1 MTKIMLVEDD
11 KSLREI
17 YSIRLA
23 AEGYSIALAGDGEEA
38 LSVVVQEKPDLII
51 ADVMMP
57 KISGFDMLDILRS
70 QPETKNIKVIMMTA
84 LSSDDQRQR
93 SEALG
98 AAKHL
103 VKSQVG
109 IEDVINAVHEVLGD
123 APNANAQ
130 ANIDTAKAVSDLE
143 SKPATPV
150 ASTNSTVVE
159 PASQDAPSAPEA
171 PQGPIATPQNGDQ
184 SANFNQAPTTVPAA
198 MYAQPVVG
206 AVNNGMPAPQLVSLQ
221 TAPVMQSAPIMQ
233 QGAAQQITGMQ
244 PNVIPLQPG
253 QVNLPQPNTVQS
265 ALAQNAVRLQ
275 MAGVNP
281 SAEQVMQQ
289 ANLQAIQSMY
299 SQMTAQNSTLKPADR
314 VLPNAQVA
322 AIAAMQAAQQQ
333 NAAAVAPA
341 PAPIQEEKKEKG
353 ASERVIQP
361 LHDPFAEQQRDEM
374 QKRMAAMLGED
385 ADAEATPTT
394 INTKTARNEK
404 IEMKVPTAEQAAAAV
419 PIDAAQIVQKAM
431 PQTTADAAQ
440 SVQQAVA
447 QGPVQ
452 QSTPQSEPSSQSPV
466 QAALQAQATQAQ
478 ANAAAAT
485 QAAPADQGEK
495 QPDPTDL
502 SKITVDTKI
511 PSIDEIEDPG
521 VDVTVKAAVPG
532 YLSDLE
538 DELSNDLADGVA
550 NDPNSMAARM
560 SAELVGDE
568 VTRAAQ
574 EKAEAEIAARKAEA
588 EDLLKNPA
596 RQVKQTT
603 VSPNIQSAA
612 QPEEPEETAA
622 PQTAAAPQAPIA
634 PQAPAAAPQALVAT
648 PQAPVAP
655 QAPAAAAAPAIPQ
668 PAQAAVAPQ
677 APVTPQAPAAPQ
689 TATAPQAQQSAPQ
702 VIQTMGPQEMGALS

>member
-1 MTKIMLVEDD
+1 MLVEDD

-130 ANIDTAKAVSDLE
+130 SNIDTAKAVSDLE
-143 SKPATPV
+143 NKPATPV

-198 MYAQPVVG
+198 QVQFAQPVVG
-206 AVNNGMPAPQLVSLQ
+206 AINNGMPAPQLVTLQ
-221 TAPVMQSAPIMQ
+221 TVPVMQTVPGMQ
-233 QGAAQQITGMQ
+233 QEAAQQVNGLQQNI
-244 PNVIPLQPG
+244 VPLPVP
-253 QVNLPQPNTVQS
+253 QVNLPQPNAIQS

-275 MAGVNP
+275 MSGVNP
-281 SAEQVMQQ
+281 TAEQVMQQ

-333 NAAAVAPA
+333 SGTAPLPS
-341 PAPIQEEKKEKG
+341 PASPTPAQERPEEKKEKG

-361 LHDPFAEQQRDEM
+361 LHDPFAEQQRGEM
-374 QKRMAAMLGED
+374 QKRMAAILGED
-385 ADAEATPTT
+385 TEDTGPTT
-394 INTKTARNEK
+394 INTKTARKEK
-404 IEMKVPTAEQAAAAV
+404 IEMKIPTAEQAAAAV
-419 PIDAAQIVQKAM
+419 PVDAAQVVQQAM
-431 PQTTADAAQ
+431 PQTTADASQ
-440 SVQQAVA
+440 NVQQAVA
-447 QGPVQ
+447 QTPVQ
-452 QSTPQSEPSSQSPV
+452 QAAPQTAPVTQTQPSPV
-466 QAALQAQATQAQ
+466 EAALKAQAEKAAQ
-478 ANAAAAT
+478 APAA
-485 QAAPADQGEK
+485 QGEQK
-495 QPDPTDL
+495 PDPTDL
-502 SKITVDTKI
+502 SKITVDTEI

-521 VDVTVKAAVPG
+521 VDVTIKAAVPG

-538 DELSNDLADGVA
+538 DELSTDLADGMA

-568 VTRAAQ
+568 VTQVAK
-574 EKAEAEIAARKAEA
+574 EKAEAELAARKAEA
-588 EDLLKNPA
+588 EELLKNPA

-603 VSPNIQSAA
+603 MSPNIQSAA
-612 QPEEPEETAA
+612 AEEPAEEATQQA
-622 PQTAAAPQAPIA
+622 PAAPQATPA
-634 PQAPAAAPQALVAT
+634 PQAPAA
-648 PQAPVAP
+648 PVS
-655 QAPAAAAAPAIPQ
+655 QQ
-668 PAQAAVAPQ
+668 
-677 APVTPQAPAAPQ
+677 PAAPQ
-689 TATAPQAQQSAPQ
+689 TAQSAPAPQ
-702 VIQTMGPQEMGALS
+702 PQQPATQPQAAPTPAQAAPQIIQTMGPQEMGALS

>member
-1 MTKIMLVEDD
+1 
-11 KSLREI
+11 
-17 YSIRLA
+17 
-23 AEGYSIALAGDGEEA
+23 
-38 LSVVVQEKPDLII
+38 
-51 ADVMMP
+51 
-57 KISGFDMLDILRS
+57 
-70 QPETKNIKVIMMTA
+70 
-84 LSSDDQRQR
+84 
-93 SEALG
+93 
-98 AAKHL
+98 
-103 VKSQVG
+103 
-109 IEDVINAVHEVLGD
+109 
-123 APNANAQ
+123 
-130 ANIDTAKAVSDLE
+130 
-143 SKPATPV
+143 
-150 ASTNSTVVE
+150 
-159 PASQDAPSAPEA
+159 
-171 PQGPIATPQNGDQ
+171 
-184 SANFNQAPTTVPAA
+184 
-198 MYAQPVVG
+198 
-206 AVNNGMPAPQLVSLQ
+206 
-221 TAPVMQSAPIMQ
+221 
-233 QGAAQQITGMQ
+233 
-244 PNVIPLQPG
+244 
-253 QVNLPQPNTVQS
+253 
-265 ALAQNAVRLQ
+265 
-275 MAGVNP
+275 
-281 SAEQVMQQ
+281 
-289 ANLQAIQSMY
+289 
-299 SQMTAQNSTLKPADR
+299 MTAQNSTLKPADR

-596 RQVKQTT
+596 RQVKQTA

-612 QPEEPEETAA
+612 QPEEPEETAT

-689 TATAPQAQQSAPQ
+689 TATVPQAQQSAPQ
-702 VIQTMGPQEMGALS
+702 VIQTMGHKKWEPSPNT

>member
-130 ANIDTAKAVSDLE
+130 GNIDTAKAVSDFE
-143 SKPATPV
+143 NKTATPV

-159 PASQDAPSAPEA
+159 PTSQNAPEAPEA

-206 AVNNGMPAPQLVSLQ
+206 AMNNGMPAPQLVTLQ
-221 TAPVMQSAPIMQ
+221 TAPVMQVAPGIQ
-233 QGAAQQITGMQ
+233 QEAAQQITGVQ

-253 QVNLPQPNTVQS
+253 QVNLPQPNSIQN

-275 MAGVNP
+275 MAGANP
-281 SAEQVMQQ
+281 SPEQVMQQ

-299 SQMTAQNSTLKPADR
+299 SQMSAQNSTLKPADR

-322 AIAAMQAAQQQ
+322 AIAAMQATQQ
-333 NAAAVAPA
+333 NAGAPA
-341 PAPIQEEKKEKG
+341 PALAPAPVQEEKKEKG

-385 ADAEATPTT
+385 ADEDTTPTM

-419 PIDAAQIVQKAM
+419 PVDAAQIVQQAM
-431 PQTTADAAQ
+431 PQTAADASQ

-452 QSTPQSEPSSQSPV
+452 QSAPQAEPSPTSPV
-466 QAALQAQATQAQ
+466 QAALQAQAAQAQ
-478 ANAAAAT
+478 ANAQAAALAN
-485 QAAPADQGEK
+485 QPAADQGEK
-495 QPDPTDL
+495 KPDPTDL
-502 SKITVDTKI
+502 SQITVDTKI
-511 PSIDEIEDPG
+511 PTIDEIEDPG
-521 VDVTVKAAVPG
+521 VDVTIKAAVPG

-538 DELSNDLADGVA
+538 EELSNDLADGEA
-550 NDPNSMAARM
+550 SDPDSMAARM

-568 VTRAAQ
+568 VTQVAK

-603 VSPNIQSAA
+603 MSPNIQSAA
-612 QPEEPEETAA
+612 VQPEETPAA
-622 PQTAAAPQAPIA
+622 PAAPATPAAPQAA
-634 PQAPAAAPQALVAT
+634 P
-648 PQAPVAP
+648 
-655 QAPAAAAAPAIPQ
+655 
-668 PAQAAVAPQ
+668 APQ
-677 APVTPQAPAAPQ
+677 APVQPAAPAAPQ
-689 TATAPQAQQSAPQ
+689 VAPAPAPAPVAQPTPAPAPAQPAAQPAPAPAAPQASPAPQAQQAAPQ
-702 VIQTMGPQEMGALS
+702 IIQPMGPQEMGALS

>member
-221 TAPVMQSAPIMQ
+221 TVPVMQSAPIMQ

-431 PQTTADAAQ
+431 PQTAADAAQ

-466 QAALQAQATQAQ
+466 QAALQAQA
-478 ANAAAAT
+478 NATAAT
-485 QAAPADQGEK
+485 QAVPAGQGEK

-622 PQTAAAPQAPIA
+622 PQTAAAPQTPAA
-634 PQAPAAAPQALVAT
+634 TPQAPVAT

-655 QAPAAAAAPAIPQ
+655 QAPAAAAAPATPQ
-668 PAQAAVAPQ
+668 SAQAAVAPQ

-689 TATAPQAQQSAPQ
+689 TVAAPQAQQSAPQ